1 MDRGVYWM
9 DGWGCDGPSLLG
21 QLPGVSTPWIGVS
34 TEWTGGF
41 ADVPK
46 TLRWPA

>member
-21 QLPGVSTPWIGVS
+21 QLPGVST
-34 TEWTGGF
+34 EWTGGF